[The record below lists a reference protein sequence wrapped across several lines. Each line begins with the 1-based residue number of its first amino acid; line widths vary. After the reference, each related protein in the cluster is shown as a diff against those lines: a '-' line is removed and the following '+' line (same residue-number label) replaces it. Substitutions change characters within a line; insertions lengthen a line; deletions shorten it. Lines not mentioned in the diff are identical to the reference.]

1 MMVRSRPAA
10 MLGVALVAL
19 TTLAGC
25 FGTPFDKGDGSGTGT
40 GRPAR
45 NTIDMG
51 KTGGLGSPRGN
62 VTIGPGELGPHDAA
76 APGVGPK

>member
-1 MMVRSRPAA
+1 MVRSRFVAA
-10 MLGVALVAL
+10 LAFGLVAA
-19 TTLAGC
+19 TTLSGC
-25 FGTPFDKGDGSGTGT
+25 LFGSPFDKGDGSGTGT

-45 NTIDMG
+45 GTIDMG

-62 VTIGPGELGPHDAA
+62 QTIGPGELGSRPNS

>member
-1 MMVRSRPAA
+1 MVRFRIAST
-10 MLGVALVAL
+10 LGVSLLAMTSLV
-19 TTLAGC
+19 GC

-51 KTGGLGSPRGN
+51 KTGGLGSPRGT
-62 VTIGPGELGPHDAA
+62 VAIGPGELGPNSGS

>member
-1 MMVRSRPAA
+1 MVRFRFA
-10 MLGVALVAL
+10 ALVGAGLLAGSTL
-19 TTLAGC
+19 TGC

-45 NTIDMG
+45 GTIDMG

-62 VTIGPGELGPHDAA
+62 QTIPPAGTAVQPGN
-76 APGVGPK
+76 APDVGPK

>member
-1 MMVRSRPAA
+1 MVRFRFAA
-10 MLGVALVAL
+10 MVGTGMIAV

-45 NTIDMG
+45 GTIDMG
-51 KTGGLGSPRGN
+51 KTGGLGSPRNPNETIAPAGTAVQPGN
-62 VTIGPGELGPHDAA
+62 
-76 APGVGPK
+76 APDVGPK